1 MWLALKRT
9 VCFLRRVGNHS
20 RRAAKDAASR
30 NEFAYRLA
38 PFTLRWMRSL
48 LSRVEQ
54 SQVGWGAPTANHT
67 SDDRH
72 DHHHS
77 HVRQSTDCPGDFDD
91 VTGETLQTCRHS
103 YIIGSYI
110 QDNCCGSIAG
120 DCVDLP
126 PQP

>member
-48 LSRVEQ
+48 LNRV
-54 SQVGWGAPTANHT
+54 AHT
-67 SDDRH
+67 FY
-72 DHHHS
+72 
-77 HVRQSTDCPGDFDD
+77 VLMWNDFMHAFM
-91 VTGETLQTCRHS
+91 EEKMKLK
-103 YIIGSYI
+103 
-110 QDNCCGSIAG
+110 
-120 DCVDLP
+120 
-126 PQP
+126 